1 MALYSRSFKTKLTE
15 FIAPLRLTEEGQRSF
30 IHEAIRSVLRLDTS
44 KNQALRMVAHRL
56 GIVDDLTYFKH
67 IYFDGSYYLHT
78 ELWIQV
84 VNFFQKK
91 QPMDEAVTA
100 DFEFM
105 MGYLDEADLASLAK
119 VKTNDHLDLMAV
131 RAAHLLSL
139 TSGQCELDDVTDDE
153 ELTENQAL
161 IRDNRIWM
169 AQNPDR
175 GAPSID
181 ARTWVTGK
189 TVRRNLSKYV
199 QSKLKPVKF
208 LTAYD
213 PMWGKEDFEQ
223 DLAADLIRIANTYR
237 RSPQTKVKDVDPQ
250 SFVATEQFQR
260 FAEVSLNL
268 KLKGIQSYHTQEPRR
283 RVKSTLDP
291 FYERRR
297 VLRKMGAETLK
308 NPVIRRAWNE
318 YLLLRKHLVNLQA
331 AMGLDGR
338 MTVIAEMPEGR
349 KFRRSFAELYGVDG
363 EPHAEAKKKADAVS
377 ESIKSY
383 EAQCRLFKALEERG
397 VPQEDWGEPL
407 PKPDL
412 NPPELEP
419 YGVIKTQI
427 EAYEASEL
435 MGALCRRGAVT
446 PECGTAGQINYQISE
461 TASAEDRKLAE
472 TLLANYGVEI
482 EHRAL
487 MAYIDVTPSD
497 YFSQVVP
504 MRHQGHDE
512 SDSHEREF
520 LNSDISSEAV
530 GMYSVFDLDADRR
543 EADSELYT
551 RDIIKKVAARVRE
564 NKVDRKVLH
573 FVRAVVATDDL
584 DPALVE
590 FAESRNRDL
599 TNPNVLIACAQQ
611 FYGIKKADLKNP
623 YLTGLVAEHLSK
635 GKTSD
640 RDAAKT

>member
-15 FIAPLRLTEEGQRSF
+15 FLTPLGLTDEGQRSF
-30 IHEAIRSVLRLDTS
+30 IQEAIRGVLRLDTS

-56 GIVDDLTYFKH
+56 GIVDDLTHFKY
-67 IYFDGSYYLHT
+67 IYLDGSYYLHM

-84 VNFFQKK
+84 AKFFQKG
-91 QPMDEAVTA
+91 QPMDEAVAA

-105 MGYLDEADLASLAK
+105 KGYLDEADLASLAH
-119 VKTNDHLDLMAV
+119 VKTNDHLDLMAA
-131 RAAHLLSL
+131 RAANMVAL
-139 TSGQCELDDVTDDE
+139 TSGKCELDDVADDKKA
-153 ELTENQAL
+153 ELSERQAL
-161 IRDNRIWM
+161 IRGSRIWV
-169 AQNPDR
+169 AQNPNR
-175 GAPSID
+175 GAPCID
-181 ARTWVTGK
+181 ARTWETGK
-189 TVRRNLSKYV
+189 NVRRNLSKYV

-208 LTAYD
+208 LTKYD
-213 PMWGKEDFEQ
+213 PMWGEEDFEQ
-223 DLAADLIRIANTYR
+223 DLAADLIRIGNTYR
-237 RSPQTKVKDVDPQ
+237 RSPQTKVKNEDPET
-250 SFVATEQFQR
+250 FVATEQFQR

-297 VLRKMGAETLK
+297 VLRKLGAETLK
-308 NPVIRRAWNE
+308 DPTTRRAWNE

-331 AMGLDGR
+331 VVGSDGKV
-338 MTVIAEMPEGR
+338 TVSAEMPVERTVGGR
-349 KFRRSFAELYGVDG
+349 FRRSFAELYGVDG
-363 EPHAEAKKKADAVS
+363 EPRTEASRVAAALFLAGAD
-377 ESIKSY
+377 
-383 EAQCRLFKALEERG
+383 
-397 VPQEDWGEPL
+397 PL
-407 PKPDL
+407 RQ
-412 NPPELEP
+412 NAPELEP

-427 EAYEASEL
+427 EAFEASEL

-446 PECGTAGQINYQISE
+446 PECGDAGRINYRISE
-461 TASAEDRKLAE
+461 TASAEDKRMAE
-472 TLLANYGVEI
+472 ALLANYGIEI

-520 LNSDISSEAV
+520 LDSDISSEAV

-635 GKTSD
+635 GKPSD
-640 RDAAKT
+640 RDATET